1 MADSYTDFADVYDE
15 LMDTVPYEE
24 WRDRIIRLIETYG
37 VSRPVRK
44 AERDA
49 ENAPIRERYP
59 EGEIPD
65 TTAFE
70 GNPEGDVEDILAS
83 ERNLVLDLGCG
94 TGTLTELLYRA
105 GYDMIGVDVSD
116 SMLAKAM
123 EKKEETGSE
132 ILYLQQDMRDLS
144 LYSTVG
150 TVISVCDS
158 INYILELD
166 ELKEVF
172 SLVNNY
178 LYPGGIFLFDFN
190 TDYKYREVIGE
201 TVIAE
206 NRENCSFIWEND
218 YEEEERINR
227 YDLTLFLRR
236 EGDLFE
242 RTEETHFQRGYTPQE
257 IREAVA
263 GSGLELLE
271 MRDADTEGEV
281 TPESQRVYA
290 VARERGK
297 ERRKDV

>member
-44 AERDA
+44 L
-49 ENAPIRERYP
+49 
-59 EGEIPD
+59 EGDIPD
-65 TTAFE
+65 VPAFQ
-70 GNPEGDVEDILAS
+70 GNPEGDTEDVLAS
-83 ERNLVLDLGCG
+83 ERDLVLDLGCG

-116 SMLAKAM
+116 SMLAKAL
-123 EKKEETGSE
+123 EKREETGSE

-166 ELKEVF
+166 ELVEVF

-190 TDYKYREVIGE
+190 TDYKYREVIGN

-206 NRENCSFIWEND
+206 NREDCSFIWEND

-236 EGDLFE
+236 EGELFE
-242 RTEETHFQRGYTPQE
+242 RTEETHFQRGYTAQE
-257 IREAVA
+257 IRETLAEA
-263 GSGLELLE
+263 GLELIE

-281 TPESQRVYA
+281 TPESQRIYA

-297 ERRKDV
+297 EGRKDV